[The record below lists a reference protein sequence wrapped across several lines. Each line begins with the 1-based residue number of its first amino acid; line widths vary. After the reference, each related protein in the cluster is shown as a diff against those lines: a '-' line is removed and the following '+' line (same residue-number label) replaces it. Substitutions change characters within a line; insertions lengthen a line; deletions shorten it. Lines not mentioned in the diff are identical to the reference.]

1 MSGGSILAL
10 IGALIALVAP
20 LALPF
25 ITVDEEEVALHS
37 FQVSTGL
44 VSLGLALGTA
54 LLAAW
59 IFKARKQ
66 KAGWGVALFSLLQI
80 GLMSVTYSNVWSL
93 VPAKAMGMAMADA
106 ATGGLIQDT
115 LVTLD
120 WGLVF
125 VVLGSI
131 LSFFAGLLVVA
142 SHAEYKKE
150 ERFLRLIVTWDNHM
164 VYERVLFT
172 QSPVTIGEADDAFIQ
187 LAAGGLSKHE
197 LFKPVGPEKYA
208 IDVPKA
214 ISGKV
219 SVGGTQKDAAGFSGE
234 IQKGDAGVLNFDN
247 DVAIAFQFTGAE
259 SGTLAAALGRE
270 PGLAVSF
277 AGTTAATV
285 MMLLAMLL
293 GNRGRHRAEAEEDL
307 EKKAKELIEVSIEET
322 EQKTDEIKPEGDED
336 EKTAKKAGGE
346 EGKFGDPDKDPNKQ
360 SKIPKM
366 DGKMTD
372 KIDVKNLGIAK
383 VLGGI
388 QAQNGALGQ
397 IMAGDTGALNSKM
410 AVAMNG
416 DGSELVIGGGAG
428 GMGFRGT
435 GSGGGGDGLGRIHG
449 MGDIDTGAGTG
460 RNANIG
466 IGKKTAK
473 KVAKINI
480 ASGQST
486 GGCDKGDIA
495 KNVRARAATLRAC
508 YETQLLAKPDLSG
521 KITAQWTIT
530 TDGSVTGEK
539 SVDDSMHNNAVS
551 DCVLRSIKRIRFAKP
566 EAGICVIQW
575 PFVFSPG

>member
-10 IGALIALVAP
+10 IGGLIALIAP
-20 LALPF
+20 LLLPF
-25 ITVDEEEVALHS
+25 ITVDEEEVVLRS

-44 VSLGLALGTA
+44 LSIALAVATIGLAGY
-54 LLAAW
+54 
-59 IFKARKQ
+59 IYKARKQ
-66 KAGWGVALFSLLQI
+66 SPGWAVSAFSLLQI
-80 GLMSVTYSNVWSL
+80 AAMAYTYSNVWAL
-93 VPAKAMGMAMADA
+93 VPAKSLGLTMADS
-106 ATGGLIQDT
+106 ATGSLIQDT

-120 WGLVF
+120 WGLALI
-125 VVLGSI
+125 VLGSI
-131 LSFFAGLLVVA
+131 LSFFGGLLVVA
-142 SHAEYKKE
+142 SHREFKKE

-164 VYERVLFT
+164 VYERVMF
-172 QSPVTIGEADDAFIQ
+172 QPGPVTVGEADDALLQ
-187 LAAGGLSKHE
+187 LSASGMTKHLLFQPAGL
-197 LFKPVGPEKYA
+197 EKYK
-208 IDVPKA
+208 IDVPKS
-214 ISGKV
+214 I
-219 SVGGTQKDAAGFSGE
+219 GGTLSIGGKQRDAAGASE
-234 IQKGDAGVLNFDN
+234 EVQKGDAGVLKFDN
-247 DVAIAFQFTGAE
+247 DVAVAWQFTGAE
-259 SGTLAAALGRE
+259 AGALTAALGRE

-277 AGTTAATV
+277 ATTTAVT
-285 MMLLAMLL
+285 LLLLL
-293 GNRGRHRAEAEEDL
+293 GMMAGARGRHRAEAEEDL
-307 EKKAKELIEVSIEET
+307 EKKGKELIEVSIEET

-372 KIDVKNLGIAK
+372 KIDVKNLGLAK

-449 MGDIDTGAGTG
+449 MGDIDTGGGTG

-480 ASGQST
+480 ASGMST

-530 TDGSVTGEK
+530 TDGSVSGEK
-539 SVDDSMHNNAVS
+539 AVDDSMHNNAVS
-551 DCVLRSIKRIRFAKP
+551 DCVLRSIKRIRFQKP

>member
-1 MSGGSILAL
+1 
-10 IGALIALVAP
+10 
-20 LALPF
+20 
-25 ITVDEEEVALHS
+25 
-37 FQVSTGL
+37 
-44 VSLGLALGTA
+44 
-54 LLAAW
+54 
-59 IFKARKQ
+59 
-66 KAGWGVALFSLLQI
+66 
-80 GLMSVTYSNVWSL
+80 
-93 VPAKAMGMAMADA
+93 
-106 ATGGLIQDT
+106 
-115 LVTLD
+115 
-120 WGLVF
+120 
-125 VVLGSI
+125 
-131 LSFFAGLLVVA
+131 
-142 SHAEYKKE
+142 
-150 ERFLRLIVTWDNHM
+150 
-164 VYERVLFT
+164 
-172 QSPVTIGEADDAFIQ
+172 
-187 LAAGGLSKHE
+187 
-197 LFKPVGPEKYA
+197 
-208 IDVPKA
+208 
-214 ISGKV
+214 
-219 SVGGTQKDAAGFSGE
+219 
-234 IQKGDAGVLNFDN
+234 
-247 DVAIAFQFTGAE
+247 
-259 SGTLAAALGRE
+259 
-270 PGLAVSF
+270 
-277 AGTTAATV
+277 
-285 MMLLAMLL
+285 
-293 GNRGRHRAEAEEDL
+293 
-307 EKKAKELIEVSIEET
+307 
-322 EQKTDEIKPEGDED
+322 
-336 EKTAKKAGGE
+336 
-346 EGKFGDPDKDPNKQ
+346 
-360 SKIPKM
+360 
-366 DGKMTD
+366 MTD

-480 ASGQST
+480 ASGMST

-539 SVDDSMHNNAVS
+539 AVDDSMHNNAVS
-551 DCVLRSIKRIRFAKP
+551 DCVLRSIKRIRFMKP

>member
-10 IGALIALVAP
+10 IGGLIALIAPLV
-20 LALPF
+20 LPF
-25 ITVDEEEVALHS
+25 ITVDEEEMVLHS

-44 VSLGLALGTA
+44 ASIAFAVATIG
-54 LLAAW
+54 LAAW
-59 IFKARKQ
+59 IYKSRKQ
-66 KAGWGVALFSLLQI
+66 QAGWGISAFSLIQI
-80 GLMSVTYSNVWSL
+80 AAMAYTYSNVWAL
-93 VPAKAMGMAMADA
+93 VPAKAMGMMMADPG
-106 ATGGLIQDT
+106 TGGLIEGT
-115 LVTLD
+115 LITLD
-120 WGLVF
+120 WGVALV
-125 VVLGSI
+125 VIGSV
-131 LSFFAGLLVVA
+131 LSFFGGLLVVA
-142 SHAEYKKE
+142 SHREFKKD

-164 VYERVLFT
+164 VYERVMFQPGPVTVGESDNALLQLSAGGMSSHVLFT
-172 QSPVTIGEADDAFIQ
+172 PA
-187 LAAGGLSKHE
+187 
-197 LFKPVGPEKYA
+197 GPEKYK
-208 IDVPKA
+208 IDVPKS
-214 ISGKV
+214 I
-219 SVGGTQKDAAGFSGE
+219 GGTVSIGGKQQDAAGTSAE
-234 IQKGDAGVLNFDN
+234 VQKGDAGVLKFDN
-247 DVAIAFQFTGAE
+247 DVAVAWQFTGAE
-259 SGTLAAALGRE
+259 AGALTAALGRE

-277 AGTTAATV
+277 ATTSALT
-285 MMLLAMLL
+285 LLLLL
-293 GNRGRHRAEAEEDL
+293 GMMAGARGRHRAEAEEDL
-307 EKKAKELIEVSIEET
+307 EKKGKELIEVSIEET

-346 EGKFGDPDKDPNKQ
+346 EGKFGDPDKDPNKA

-416 DGSELVIGGGAG
+416 DGSELTIGGGAG

-508 YETQLLAKPDLSG
+508 YETQLLAKPDLAG
-521 KITAQWTIT
+521 KITVQWTIT

-539 SVDDSMHNNAVS
+539 TVDDSMHNNSVS
-551 DCVLRSIKRIRFAKP
+551 DCVLRSMKRIRFMKP

>member
-10 IGALIALVAP
+10 IGGLIALLAP
-20 LALPF
+20 IFLPF

-37 FQVSTGL
+37 FQVTTGL
-44 VSLGLALGTA
+44 ASIGLAVLTIA
-54 LLAAW
+54 VAAW
-59 IFKARKQ
+59 ILKSRKQ
-66 KAGWGVALFSLLQI
+66 PLGWAISIFSLVQI
-80 GLMSVTYSNVWSL
+80 ALMAITYSNVWAL
-93 VPAKAMGMAMADA
+93 VPAKAMNMMMADPQ
-106 ATGGLIQDT
+106 TGGLIEGT

-120 WGLVF
+120 WGVALVS
-125 VVLGSI
+125 LASI
-131 LSFFAGLLVVA
+131 LSFFGGLLVVA
-142 SHAEYKKE
+142 SHREFTKD

-164 VYERVLFT
+164 VYERVMF
-172 QSPVTIGEADDAFIQ
+172 QPAPVTVGESDKALIQ
-187 LAAGGLSKHE
+187 LAAGGISTHT
-197 LFKPVGPEKYA
+197 LFQPAGPDKYK
-208 IDVPKA
+208 IDVPQA
-214 ISGKV
+214 ITGKV
-219 SVGGTQKDAAGFSGE
+219 SIGGTQKEAAGLSAE
-234 IQKGDAGVLNFDN
+234 VQKGDAGVLNFDN
-247 DVAIAFQFTGAE
+247 DVAIAWQFTGAE

-270 PGLAVSF
+270 PSLAVSF
-277 AGTTAATV
+277 AATTAAT
-285 MMLLAMLL
+285 MLLLLAMLI
-293 GNRGRHRAEAEEDL
+293 GNRGRHRAEADEEL
-307 EKKAKELIEVSIEET
+307 EKKGKELIEVSIEEI
-322 EQKTDEIKPEGDED
+322 EQKPEEKPDGDEE

-346 EGKFGDPDKDPNKQ
+346 EGKFGDPDKDKP

-366 DGKMTD
+366 DGKMVD
-372 KIDVKNLGIAK
+372 KIDVKNLGLAK

-435 GSGGGGDGLGRIHG
+435 GSGGGGDGLGRIG
-449 MGDIDTGAGTG
+449 GLGNVDTGGGTG

-466 IGKKTAK
+466 IGKKSAK

-480 ASGQST
+480 ASGMST

-508 YETQLLAKPDLSG
+508 YETALLAKPDLSG

-530 TDGSVTGEK
+530 TDGSVSGEK
-539 SVDDSMHNNAVS
+539 AVDDSMHNNAVS
-551 DCVLRSIKRIRFAKP
+551 DCVLRSIKRIRFQKP